1 MTPVRRFLKICM
13 QYQKQFKTLEPK
25 QLQRVTLGM
34 HVSTGKPRSPAT
46 PLPLYLFPVA
56 SPLVSVCNVCA
67 ISAMMMKSAK
77 VSPFSFRVLLFLY
90 FVIVSA
96 PVAKSTA
103 CGVGGG
109 DGEDVSC
116 VAPPVVKK
124 SERRSLASSEYGEI
138 TAAKVGDGTK
148 GGSYHLQFIT
158 LEPNALFLPVLLH
171 ADMVFFVQTG
181 GGRLSWTDEDPDED
195 ELRRMTLR
203 RGDSYRLRP
212 GTVFFI
218 QSNLEPD
225 RQKLRIYAIFATSNS
240 DLREPPTGPYSS
252 ILDLLLGFDKNVL
265 QAAFEVPEEVIEEI
279 TSGTQ
284 PPAIVHG
291 VPWSK
296 RTLRE
301 IDAQFMKAILGS
313 RGYSMFD
320 VNNKK
325 EKTKLYNI
333 FKEDPDVKNCNGWST
348 TVTRRKLNALRGSDF
363 GIFMVNLT
371 TGSMM
376 GPHWNPMATEI
387 VTVLQG
393 RGMVRVVC
401 SSMANEK
408 ECKNARYRVEEGD
421 VFAVPRYHP
430 MAQISF
436 NNDTFV
442 FAGFTTASRR
452 NHPQF
457 LAGKS
462 SVLQTLDK
470 QVLAS
475 SFNVPNSTI
484 DRLLAPQRES
494 IILACTSCAEEEERI
509 LQEEI
514 QKGRDEARERE
525 EAAARRREEEAR
537 REEAARKKE
546 EEEARK
552 REEERRKEEEE
563 EAREREEQEARE
575 REEEKREEEEKRR
588 EKEEA
593 RRREEEKREEEATR
607 EREEEARKREEEAR
621 QRKEGERRKE
631 EEGTRETEEEQAQ
644 EEEERKQEEVKRE
657 EEERQEEEG
666 EGQVEAAFK
675 AMREELMRRTRR
687 EGVWA

>member
-1 MTPVRRFLKICM
+1 MM
-13 QYQKQFKTLEPK
+13 
-25 QLQRVTLGM
+25 M
-34 HVSTGKPRSPAT
+34 MM
-46 PLPLYLFPVA
+46 
-56 SPLVSVCNVCA
+56 
-67 ISAMMMKSAK
+67 MMMKSAK
-77 VSPFSFRVLLFLY
+77 VSPFSFRVLLFFY

-103 CGVGGG
+103 CGGGG
-109 DGEDVSC
+109 VEDVSC

-195 ELRRMTLR
+195 ELRRMVLR

-218 QSNLEPD
+218 QSNLEPE
-225 RQKLRIYAIFATSNS
+225 RQKLRIYAIFATSNN

-252 ILDLLLGFDKNVL
+252 IRDLMLGFDKNVL
-265 QAAFEVPEEVIEEI
+265 QAAFKVPEEVIEEI

-296 RTLRE
+296 RTLWE
-301 IDAQFMKAILGS
+301 IDAQFMKAIQGS

-387 VTVLQG
+387 ATVLQG

-401 SSMANEK
+401 SSTANEK
-408 ECKNARYRVEEGD
+408 ECQSARYRVEEGD

-462 SVLQTLDK
+462 SVLQTLEK

-509 LQEEI
+509 MQEEI
-514 QKGRDEARERE
+514 QKEREEARERE
-525 EAAARRREEEAR
+525 AAAARRRE
-537 REEAARKKE
+537 EEAARKKE

-552 REEERRKEEEE
+552 REEETRRKEE

-575 REEEKREEEEKRR
+575 REE
-588 EKEEA
+588 A
-593 RRREEEKREEEATR
+593 RRREEEEAKKHEEEAAREREQEDARKREEEAAAR
-607 EREEEARKREEEAR
+607 EREEEARKHKEEEKR
-621 QRKEGERRKE
+621 EE

-644 EEEERKQEEVKRE
+644 KEEERRQEEVRRE
-657 EEERQEEEG
+657 EGEERQQEEEGKEG

>member
-1 MTPVRRFLKICM
+1 
-13 QYQKQFKTLEPK
+13 
-25 QLQRVTLGM
+25 
-34 HVSTGKPRSPAT
+34 
-46 PLPLYLFPVA
+46 
-56 SPLVSVCNVCA
+56 
-67 ISAMMMKSAK
+67 
-77 VSPFSFRVLLFLY
+77 
-90 FVIVSA
+90 
-96 PVAKSTA
+96 AKSTA
-103 CGVGGG
+103 CSGG
-109 DGEDVSC
+109 GEDVSC

-195 ELRRMTLR
+195 ELRRMSLR

-218 QSNLEPD
+218 QSNLEPE
-225 RQKLRIYAIFATSNS
+225 RQKLRIYAIFATSNN

-252 ILDLLLGFDKNVL
+252 IRDLLLGFDKNVL
-265 QAAFEVPEEVIEEI
+265 QAAFKVPEEVIEEI

-296 RTLRE
+296 RTLWE

-325 EKTKLYNI
+325 EKTKLYNV
-333 FKEDPDVKNCNGWST
+333 FKEHPDVKNCNGWST

-387 VTVLQG
+387 ATVLQG

-401 SSMANEK
+401 SSTANEK

-430 MAQISF
+430 LAQISF

-462 SVLQTLDK
+462 SVLQTLEK

-494 IILACTSCAEEEERI
+494 IILACTSCAEEEERTM
-509 LQEEI
+509 QEEI
-514 QKGRDEARERE
+514 QKEREEARERE

-537 REEAARKKE
+537 RAKEAARKKE

-552 REEERRKEEEE
+552 REEEKRRKEE

-575 REEEKREEEEKRR
+575 REEEKRGEEKRR

-593 RRREEEKREEEATR
+593 RRKEEEEAKKREEEDARKREEEAAAR
-607 EREEEARKREEEAR
+607 EREEEARKHKEEEKREEE
-621 QRKEGERRKE
+621 E
-631 EEGTRETEEEQAQ
+631 ETRETEEEQAQ
-644 EEEERKQEEVKRE
+644 KEEERRQEEVRRE
-657 EEERQEEEG
+657 EEGEERQEEEEEGKEG

-675 AMREELMRRTRR
+675 VMREELMRRTGR